1 MAFRKN
7 LIWSLPFLSIL
18 IHRGGRFLI
27 SVTSFFC
34 QKIILNKRKLLIIY
48 VTYEINTCFHL
59 NCWWSL
65 SICVHM
71 LPIWGSTL
79 CVNNLTIS
87 LNHSIE
93 DTYFD
98 LIKNDMLHIFDI
110 NALLFW
116 YRSRFY
122 QIQGALQKLSYQ
134 KKNFVWTPCIKVL
147 TKIVFVC
154 FQGRRRFYQRRR
166 ETASYQRPPAQS
178 MAAVW
183 ISRKFTACANRSHY
197 LRFVLYVQHYL
208 NDTGSPPLALW
219 IPLAQLPL
227 APNLLRP
234 CLIFWFHCVGYM
246 LNLRQKWNYFFKL
259 TFPPKNEQKNSIS
272 LLWDLFL
279 FVFWRKLK
287 TPKRHFKM
295 NWLLKW

>member
-1 MAFRKN
+1 MYFF
-7 LIWSLPFLSIL
+7 LIVWTLPFLSIL

-34 QKIILNKRKLLIIY
+34 QKIILNKRKLLIVY

-122 QIQGALQKLSYQ
+122 QIQGALQKLSITTMSY
-134 KKNFVWTPCIKVL
+134 NFSCPWGFSVTI
-147 TKIVFVC
+147 FD
-154 FQGRRRFYQRRR
+154 
-166 ETASYQRPPAQS
+166 
-178 MAAVW
+178 
-183 ISRKFTACANRSHY
+183 FTR
-197 LRFVLYVQHYL
+197 
-208 NDTGSPPLALW
+208 T
-219 IPLAQLPL
+219 
-227 APNLLRP
+227 
-234 CLIFWFHCVGYM
+234 
-246 LNLRQKWNYFFKL
+246 
-259 TFPPKNEQKNSIS
+259 
-272 LLWDLFL
+272 
-279 FVFWRKLK
+279 
-287 TPKRHFKM
+287 
-295 NWLLKW
+295 

>member
-1 MAFRKN
+1 MNGLQKEPHMVP
-7 LIWSLPFLSIL
+7 SVSV
-18 IHRGGRFLI
+18 HSDTQGGRFLI

-110 NALLFW
+110 N
-116 YRSRFY
+116 
-122 QIQGALQKLSYQ
+122 GG
-134 KKNFVWTPCIKVL
+134 
-147 TKIVFVC
+147 
-154 FQGRRRFYQRRR
+154 FQSLDLIIPELKSHVIPY
-166 ETASYQRPPAQS
+166 
-178 MAAVW
+178 
-183 ISRKFTACANRSHY
+183 KFKCSHWWKTY
-197 LRFVLYVQHYL
+197 L
-208 NDTGSPPLALW
+208 
-219 IPLAQLPL
+219 
-227 APNLLRP
+227 
-234 CLIFWFHCVGYM
+234 
-246 LNLRQKWNYFFKL
+246 
-259 TFPPKNEQKNSIS
+259 
-272 LLWDLFL
+272 
-279 FVFWRKLK
+279 
-287 TPKRHFKM
+287 
-295 NWLLKW
+295 

>member
-1 MAFRKN
+1 MGFRNLQKKFTKWMAFRKN

-79 CVNNLTIS
+79 CVNHLTIS
-87 LNHSIE
+87 WNHSIE

-134 KKNFVWTPCIKVL
+134 KKTLSGHPV
-147 TKIVFVC
+147 
-154 FQGRRRFYQRRR
+154 
-166 ETASYQRPPAQS
+166 
-178 MAAVW
+178 
-183 ISRKFTACANRSHY
+183 
-197 LRFVLYVQHYL
+197 
-208 NDTGSPPLALW
+208 
-219 IPLAQLPL
+219 
-227 APNLLRP
+227 
-234 CLIFWFHCVGYM
+234 
-246 LNLRQKWNYFFKL
+246 
-259 TFPPKNEQKNSIS
+259 
-272 LLWDLFL
+272 
-279 FVFWRKLK
+279 
-287 TPKRHFKM
+287 
-295 NWLLKW
+295 